1 MTKKTWSLANGLNAL
16 NTEGQSILCELGP
29 PDFDVRYEETERAA
43 MMGIKAPYHRDGSY
57 YIFQH
62 KRDWLDAIETLRE
75 RGYAVSCVSVG
86 ATRRPERKQNEQTN
100 TTN

>member
-1 MTKKTWSLANGLNAL
+1 MRKTWSLANGFNAL
-16 NTEGQSILCELGP
+16 NTEGQSILCEIGP
-29 PDFDVRYEETERAA
+29 PDFDVRYEERERAA

-86 ATRRPERKQNEQTN
+86 ATRRPERKRK
-100 TTN
+100 